1 MIIYFPEDPFKEGDD
16 DDDDDMDGPVE
27 IGELAA
33 QLAHVVR
40 HAETVRHLERDH
52 GEAQLGS

>member
-1 MIIYFPEDPFKEGDD
+1 MIIYPFKEGDD

-52 GEAQLGS
+52 G